1 MPTEDGGDKSK
12 LSEANRTI
20 DAVTTERNTVT
31 VERNELAK
39 QNQEQETEIT
49 KLKNQLENAQK
60 CLEEEKHARSMMT
73 QSAETS
79 VKVVDTGAPVSRV
92 DGTQGLIN
100 ASQNTLPLAGVSIL
114 APTNASRA
122 VNNYTPLSQ
131 GGGTVRGGSRGSHTQ
146 GPRPSMVFNRGGGAI
161 CLTK

>member
-31 VERNELAK
+31 AERNELAQ
-39 QNQEQETEIT
+39 QNLDKEAKIA
-49 KLKNQLENAQK
+49 KLKHQSENTQK
-60 CLEEEKHARSMMT
+60 CLEEEKHARSIMT

-79 VKVVDTGAPVSRV
+79 VKVVDTGAPASNI

-100 ASQNTLPLAGVSIL
+100 ASQNTVPSAGVSIS
-114 APTNASRA
+114 APT
-122 VNNYTPLSQ
+122 
-131 GGGTVRGGSRGSHTQ
+131 
-146 GPRPSMVFNRGGGAI
+146 
-161 CLTK
+161 

>member
-12 LSEANRTI
+12 LSEMNRTI

-31 VERNELAK
+31 AERNGLAQ
-39 QNQEQETEIT
+39 QNQDKETEIT
-49 KLKNQLENAQK
+49 KLNTQLENMRKQ
-60 CLEEEKHARSMMT
+60 LEEEKHARSMMT

-114 APTNASRA
+114 APTNAS
-122 VNNYTPLSQ
+122 
-131 GGGTVRGGSRGSHTQ
+131 
-146 GPRPSMVFNRGGGAI
+146 
-161 CLTK
+161 